1 MGLTSLSIRVVIPK
15 LFQLT
20 AFPLKL
26 LLAHLKQYFL
36 ILIILSQ
43 INGHDHHDDYDDRP
57 SPSLVAVPVFF
68 LAESIK
74 KGLPLMS
81 YSSFVEKTTTIW
93 RSSSSSSGN
102 GKEISTTDGVIC
114 AVCMHEIEGSQKV
127 RVPFNCCHVF
137 HRECLDVW
145 VDQCQATCPLC
156 RSKLFPPLS
165 QNHNLDEFGSEGD
178 PWRRERMIYLFGE
191 DYLFVSH

>member
-15 LFQLT
+15 LFQLST
-20 AFPLKL
+20 YSLTL

-36 ILIILSQ
+36 ILTILSQ
-43 INGHDHHDDYDDRP
+43 INGHDDRP

-102 GKEISTTDGVIC
+102 GKEISTTDGVIS

-145 VDQCQATCPLC
+145 VDQGQATCPLC

-165 QNHNLDEFGSEGD
+165 QNHNLDEFRSECD